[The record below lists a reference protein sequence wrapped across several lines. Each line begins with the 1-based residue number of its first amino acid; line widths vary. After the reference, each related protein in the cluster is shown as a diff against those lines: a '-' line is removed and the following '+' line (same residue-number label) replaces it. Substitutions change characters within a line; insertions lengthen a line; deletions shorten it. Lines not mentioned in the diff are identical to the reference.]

1 MGFKGNQDLKEN
13 RNNCIVRYSKKIILP
28 SYIYSSTLKRSQ
40 MNITIIGGGN
50 LGSALALGLNESG
63 IKAVITVTRRN
74 VSRITYLLEKGIGIT
89 AHNTEAIQ
97 HADVVVLA
105 LKPFQIHPVLDEI
118 SNYLEGKLVVSLATG
133 VSLEEMRKHVSVTCT
148 LARAMPNTAI
158 AQRESVTCISAE
170 TSAIDQHKSI
180 LESIFEAVG
189 SAIWIDEKL
198 FDAATVLGAC
208 GIAYV
213 MRFIRGMMQ
222 GGIQIGF
229 DSDTA
234 LRIASQ
240 TVKGAATILLNERTH
255 PESEVDKV
263 TTPRGC
269 TIAGLN
275 EMEHQGFSSALIRG
289 IQTSYSEIAEIKKT
303 T

>member
-1 MGFKGNQDLKEN
+1 MK
-13 RNNCIVRYSKKIILP
+13 
-28 SYIYSSTLKRSQ
+28 
-40 MNITIIGGGN
+40 ITIIGGGN
-50 LGSALALGLNESG
+50 LGSALALGLRESN
-63 IKAVITVTRRN
+63 IEARITVTRRN
-74 VSRITYLLEKGIGIT
+74 VKRISYLLEKGIDVMS
-89 AHNTEAIQ
+89 HNVPAIED
-97 HADVVVLA
+97 ADVIILA
-105 LKPFQIHPVLDEI
+105 LKPFQIVPVLQEI
-118 SNYLEGKLVVSLATG
+118 SPYIKDKLIVSLATG
-133 VSLEEMRKHVSVTCT
+133 VTISDMQKHIQLPCT

-158 AQRESVTCISAE
+158 AQRESMTCVSAATDITDAQRE
-170 TSAIDQHKSI
+170 TLD
-180 LESIFEAVG
+180 LLFNAVG
-189 SAIWIDEKL
+189 TSIWIDEKL

-234 LRIASQ
+234 LKIAAQ
-240 TVKGAATILLNERTH
+240 TVKGAATILLNEDTH

-275 EMEHQGFSSALIRG
+275 EMEHQGFSSALIKG
-289 IQTSYSEIAEIKKT
+289 IQTSFSEIAEIKKT
-303 T
+303 S

>member
-1 MGFKGNQDLKEN
+1 MK
-13 RNNCIVRYSKKIILP
+13 V
-28 SYIYSSTLKRSQ
+28 
-40 MNITIIGGGN
+40 TIIGGGN
-50 LGSALALGLNESG
+50 LGSALALGLRESN
-63 IKAVITVTRRN
+63 IAAKIIVTRRN
-74 VSRITYLLEKGIGIT
+74 INRISYLLEKGISVMS
-89 AHNTEAIQ
+89 HNVSAIED
-97 HADVVVLA
+97 ADVVILA
-105 LKPFQIHPVLDEI
+105 LKPFQVVPVLQEI
-118 SNYLEGKLVVSLATG
+118 GPNIKDKLIVSLATG
-133 VSLEEMRKHVSVTCT
+133 VTIAEMGEHVKLPCT

-158 AQRESVTCISAE
+158 AQRESMTCVSAASNI
-170 TSAIDQHKSI
+170 TAAQRGT
-180 LESIFEAVG
+180 LELLFNAVG
-189 SAIWIDEKL
+189 TSIWIDEKL

-234 LRIASQ
+234 LKIAAQ
-240 TVKGAATILLNERTH
+240 TVKGASTILLNEDTH

-275 EMEHQGFSSALIRG
+275 EMEHQGFSSALIKG

-303 T
+303 S